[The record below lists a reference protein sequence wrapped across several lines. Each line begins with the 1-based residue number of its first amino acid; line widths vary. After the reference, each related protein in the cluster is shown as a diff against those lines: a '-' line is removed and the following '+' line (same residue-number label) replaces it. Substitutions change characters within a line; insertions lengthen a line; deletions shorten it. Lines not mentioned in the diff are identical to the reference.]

1 MPRQKKQRLKRRS
14 DGYYVCRYK
23 DQWFY
28 SLDEDDALAQ
38 REEYR
43 RLEKAGE
50 LEQLAGPKLQQF
62 ADRWIKSAK
71 TGTAA
76 HTRNEAKIQLRKLT
90 DALGDQYLADIK
102 PSDIRD
108 VYGSAFVGLSDSY
121 IRRSAQ
127 LYKALFDAAV
137 DDGYIK
143 RNPARQDSAKPHK
156 GTSGGHRAITPQE
169 RVWIETLC
177 TDHRAHPAVMAMLYA
192 GIRPQEMKALN
203 IDRSVDFKTG
213 EIHLKDFAHMDGYN
227 QYVITK
233 KGKTEKAIRTI
244 PLFTPLRNTLKGR
257 HGLLITSASGDQ
269 VTVTAWKSVYA
280 SYVTAMETAI
290 NGISRRWYG
299 RTKEHRAIIAEG
311 GQLPPWVPFTVV
323 PYDLRYSF
331 CTMCRDNG
339 VELKTCVRW
348 MGHADAKMILKIY
361 DDAPD
366 SRSKTEAEKLE
377 KKLFRSGNG
386 SGEENETPETI

>member
-1 MPRQKKQRLKRRS
+1 MPRQKKQRLKRRP

-28 SLDEDDALAQ
+28 SMDEDDALAQ

-90 DALGDQYLADIK
+90 DALGHLYLADIK

-108 VYGSAFVGLSDSY
+108 VYGSAFAGLSDSY

-143 RNPARQDSAKPHK
+143 RNPARQDSAKPHR

-233 KGKTEKAIRTI
+233 KGKTDKAIRTI
-244 PLFTPLRNTLKGR
+244 PLFTPLRNTLEGR

-290 NGISRRWYG
+290 NGVSRRWYG
-299 RTKEHRAIIAEG
+299 RTKEHQAIIAEG

-386 SGEENETPETI
+386 SGAKNETPETI

>member
-71 TGTAA
+71 TGTSD

-290 NGISRRWYG
+290 NGVSRRWYG

-386 SGEENETPETI
+386 SGAENETQETI